1 MGVPVTEHLPVVLD
15 TSRLAS
21 LADEIGDRGL
31 VMEAVQAF
39 LDELPGRLQAI
50 RDAVAVG
57 DPEKIRSVAHAL
69 GSPAAMLGATA
80 VSVSTREMQNAAMS
94 DEDEDL
100 DERLVEI
107 ETASRLS
114 VAAMTDYLN
123 QTV

>member
-1 MGVPVTEHLPVVLD
+1 VTEHLPVVLD
-15 TSRLAS
+15 VSRLTS
-21 LADEIGDRGL
+21 LADEIGDKGL

-39 LDELPGRLQAI
+39 LDELPGRLTAI
-50 RDAVAVG
+50 RDAVAEG

-80 VSVSTREMQNAAMS
+80 VSVSAKEMQRAAMS
-94 DEDEDL
+94 DEAEDM
-100 DERLVEI
+100 DERLTEV

-123 QTV
+123 GSI

>member
-1 MGVPVTEHLPVVLD
+1 
-15 TSRLAS
+15 
-21 LADEIGDRGL
+21 
-31 VMEAVQAF
+31 
-39 LDELPGRLQAI
+39 
-50 RDAVAVG
+50 
-57 DPEKIRSVAHAL
+57 
-69 GSPAAMLGATA
+69 
-80 VSVSTREMQNAAMS
+80 MQNAAMS